1 MNPAV
6 DAKAIASARLAEIAR
21 RQASLYE
28 LSPQLVAD
36 AKNFKEVFGCC
47 IVRNVRALNP

>member
-1 MNPAV
+1 M
-6 DAKAIASARLAEIAR
+6 KAIDTAKTIAAARLAEIER
-21 RQASLYE
+21 RQAALLE

-36 AKNFKEVFGCC
+36 AKNFKAVFGCC